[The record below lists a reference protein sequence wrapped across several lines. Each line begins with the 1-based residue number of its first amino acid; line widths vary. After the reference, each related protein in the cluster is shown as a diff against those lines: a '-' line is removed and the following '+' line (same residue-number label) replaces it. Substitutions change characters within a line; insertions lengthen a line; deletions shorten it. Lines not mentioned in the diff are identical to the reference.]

1 MVRLSHFVPCQHQPV
16 AAALGV
22 LDTPLNVAKA
32 FPVHPHRRDLRGVEV
47 LGCIGCLVEPP
58 PACLKQLR
66 NQWDV
71 TANLGATTDEGS
83 GHRDRLIF
91 ADATSGITTYGA
103 GRFLWADAPDAEGHT
118 VLDFNR
124 VYNPPCAF
132 TPFATCP
139 LPPPGNRLDAT
150 VAAGERK
157 WRDAQH

>member
-1 MVRLSHFVPCQHQPV
+1 MAVPTVFGLPTMETT
-16 AAALGV
+16 AGV
-22 LDTPLNVAKA
+22 LEFELAGRPYRLQALAGDDG
-32 FPVHPHRRDLRGVEV
+32 DLF
-47 LGCIGCLVEPP
+47 
-58 PACLKQLR
+58 
-66 NQWDV
+66 
-71 TANLGATTDEGS
+71 
-83 GHRDRLIF
+83 LIF
-91 ADATSGITTYGA
+91 ADATKGITTYGA

-150 VAAGERK
+150 VTAGERK